1 MLQGELGPW
10 SEPEE
15 VISRLI
21 LMLKQTKMQQSPD
34 YQQGQQG
41 ARVMSTDELSELS
54 YEQLIE
60 QQDNLNMVRPPAI
73 LLSGRI
79 GPLEGRQLTLVSYAL
94 WWIQAIVRTREREQ
108 KCPVCLDKPKDSVC
122 VPCGHRYCNAV
133 RFPECSTTS
142 PWQRNNHVTPQLADT
157 SILCFR
163 VSSFTA
169 QILCIPLGHAVESK

>member
-60 QQDNLNMVRPPAI
+60 QQDNLNMVRPPAA

-79 GPLEGRQLTLVSYAL
+79 G
-94 WWIQAIVRTREREQ
+94 AIGGASADARILCTVVDT
-108 KCPVCLDKPKDSVC
+108 
-122 VPCGHRYCNAV
+122 GHR
-133 RFPECSTTS
+133 
-142 PWQRNNHVTPQLADT
+142 AD
-157 SILCFR
+157 
-163 VSSFTA
+163 
-169 QILCIPLGHAVESK
+169 

>member
-60 QQDNLNMVRPPAI
+60 QQDNLNMVRRPSV
-73 LLSGRI
+73 LLHGRI
-79 GPLEGRQLTLVSYAL
+79 GPSEGRQLTLVSLHTVVATGHR
-94 WWIQAIVRTREREQ
+94 AHSGAGAE
-108 KCPVCLDKPKDSVC
+108 
-122 VPCGHRYCNAV
+122 VPCLPG
-133 RFPECSTTS
+133 
-142 PWQRNNHVTPQLADT
+142 
-157 SILCFR
+157 
-163 VSSFTA
+163 
-169 QILCIPLGHAVESK
+169 